1 MTSNRFHLGDLLTIA
16 TGQLL
21 SPRGLPGVQQFVDH
35 VTGQSHLTHQIP
47 RAIEE
52 TRPFLL
58 QQHPWLAGITVP
70 AGLDTEANVTAW
82 LKVAGERYG
91 EWHEVEPMPAVTSKP
106 PLGDIEATR
115 AWLAT
120 RPAQPATVVVDTLPD
135 SVWVVAVEFAGSR
148 NPVAATGTPERAEL
162 VATALA
168 HYETTQ
174 PGVLF
179 AHLAAT
185 TGAVPTAW
193 PDLKEQQ

>member
-1 MTSNRFHLGDLLTIA
+1 MT
-16 TGQLL
+16 
-21 SPRGLPGVQQFVDH
+21 
-35 VTGQSHLTHQIP
+35 
-47 RAIEE
+47 E
-52 TRPFLL
+52 
-58 QQHPWLAGITVP
+58 
-70 AGLDTEANVTAW
+70 
-82 LKVAGERYG
+82 
-91 EWHEVEPMPAVTSKP
+91 KP
-106 PLGDIEATR
+106 PLGDIDATR

-120 RPAQPATVVVDTLPD
+120 RLAQPATIVVDTLPN

-168 HYETTQ
+168 HYEASE

-193 PDLKEQQ
+193 PCLKEQQ